1 MDLLVQEKFNR
12 HLNSYS
18 FEFDMKIIEAKYTTC
33 NFLILLIFWNLKLSL
48 VVLVYPV
55 VQFLPIHSQHIIDK

>member
-18 FEFDMKIIEAKYTTC
+18 FEFDMKIIEAKYTT
-33 NFLILLIFWNLKLSL
+33 
-48 VVLVYPV
+48 
-55 VQFLPIHSQHIIDK
+55 